1 MVCPKCNNVIND
13 NVAICPVCG
22 NQLTANNAQNQNVYQ
37 NQNVNYTQPLAPDA
51 NAYQYQQNVPT
62 PRKKG
67 KIPKWVPVLIACIY
81 ILVIAVA
88 VAVVMYLRGGSG
100 KNSGFGNSSSGSS
113 YGSSLGSSLG
123 SASGFIDQF
132 IPETKDPDKAISIE
146 LPPETEIADEA
157 APEIS
162 TTVPED
168 EYIPEADAEAIPEA
182 DAEAAPEADAE
193 AAPEAEE
200 EPETVAPVPDN
211 RRLVIATGGLNLRS
225 SPTSKSK
232 SKGLIPDGSIILI
245 ESEYDGWAYTYFEG
259 EYGWCSAEFLFV
271 PVDYDLE
278 LLHVSRVALKSGLE
292 LIVQDHMVGSRN
304 AKTTVPFD
312 HYVYVYKI
320 EGSRAF
326 VSYNNIYG
334 WCDMNG
340 LQLPY

>member
-37 NQNVNYTQPLAPDA
+37 NQNVNYNQPLAPDA

-62 PRKKG
+62 QRKKG

-88 VAVVMYLRGGSG
+88 VAVVMYLKGGSG
-100 KNSGFGNSSSGSS
+100 KNSGFSASSHNAP
-113 YGSSLGSSLG
+113 YG
-123 SASGFIDQF
+123 SASDFIGQF
-132 IPETKDPDKAISIE
+132 VPETKDPNKAISIE

-182 DAEAAPEADAE
+182 DAEAVPEADAE
-193 AAPEAEE
+193 AVPEVEE
-200 EPETVAPVPDN
+200 VPETVEPVPDN

-225 SPTSKSK
+225 SPSSKSK
-232 SKGLIPDGSIILI
+232 SKGLIPDGSIILV

-320 EGSRAF
+320 EGNRAF

-334 WCDMNG
+334 WCDLNG
-340 LQLPY
+340 LQIPY

>member
-22 NQLTANNAQNQNVYQ
+22 NQLTANNEQNQNVYQ

-62 PRKKG
+62 QRKKG

-81 ILVIAVA
+81 ILVIGVA

-100 KNSGFGNSSSGSS
+100 KNSGFGNSSNGSS
-113 YGSSLGSSLG
+113 YGSPLG
-123 SASGFIDQF
+123 SASDFIGQF
-132 IPETKDPDKAISIE
+132 VPETKDPNKAISIE

-162 TTVPED
+162 IAVPED
-168 EYIPEADAEAIPEA
+168 EYIPEAEAEAIPEA

-200 EPETVAPVPDN
+200 EPEIVEPVPDN

-225 SPTSKSK
+225 SPSSKSK

-245 ESEYDGWAYTYFEG
+245 ESEYDGWAYTYFDG

-278 LLHVSRVALKSGLE
+278 ALYVAKVVSKSGVE
-292 LIVQDHMVGSRN
+292 IIVQDHMVGSRN
-304 AKTTVPFD
+304 AKTTAPYD
-312 HYVYVYKI
+312 HYVYIYKLD
-320 EGSRAF
+320 GYRAF

-334 WCDMNG
+334 WCDING
-340 LQLPY
+340 LQILY

>member
-62 PRKKG
+62 QRKKG

-88 VAVVMYLRGGSG
+88 VAVVMYLKGGSG
-100 KNSGFGNSSSGSS
+100 KNSGFSASSHNAP
-113 YGSSLGSSLG
+113 YG
-123 SASGFIDQF
+123 SASNFIDRF
-132 IPETKDPDKAISIE
+132 VPETNKDPNKDPNKAISIE

-182 DAEAAPEADAE
+182 DAEAI
-193 AAPEAEE
+193 PEAEE
-200 EPETVAPVPDN
+200 IPETVEPVPDN

-225 SPTSKSK
+225 SPSSKSK
-232 SKGLIPDGSIILI
+232 SKGLIPDGSIILV